1 MKKVDWV
8 YNGILIWEKQEI
20 EGIRG
25 CGIMKQITGT
35 FNNNFNV
42 KWRKVKKILPGGE
55 SNPGLPR
62 DRRGYLPLYYRGH
75 IHSIADSVQIRF
87 TQNVKIV
94 TQIVLPLTPSHVL
107 QVNRRNESNIVFVE
121 HNRFTKFCISHY
133 QRQSHEKFIVFF
145 KPSIFPPF
153 IARHISNYEKC
164 KNFPDGESN
173 PGRRGESAK
182 S

>member
-75 IHSIADSVQIRF
+75 IHSIADSVEIRF

-94 TQIVLPLTPSHVL
+94 T
-107 QVNRRNESNIVFVE
+107 
-121 HNRFTKFCISHY
+121 
-133 QRQSHEKFIVFF
+133 
-145 KPSIFPPF
+145 
-153 IARHISNYEKC
+153 
-164 KNFPDGESN
+164 
-173 PGRRGESAK
+173 
-182 S
+182 

>member
-62 DRRGYLPLYYRGH
+62 DRRGYLPLYYRVH
-75 IHSIADSVQIRF
+75 ILKSKTKNITINPYNVHFLSPLSVFCADLDNDTAF
-87 TQNVKIV
+87 
-94 TQIVLPLTPSHVL
+94 LT
-107 QVNRRNESNIVFVE
+107 
-121 HNRFTKFCISHY
+121 
-133 QRQSHEKFIVFF
+133 
-145 KPSIFPPF
+145 
-153 IARHISNYEKC
+153 A
-164 KNFPDGESN
+164 
-173 PGRRGESAK
+173 
-182 S
+182 

>member
-75 IHSIADSVQIRF
+75 VCRSQTIDVD
-87 TQNVKIV
+87 
-94 TQIVLPLTPSHVL
+94 PLALICMLSECNKMQTVSQFSMQHFSW
-107 QVNRRNESNIVFVE
+107 R
-121 HNRFTKFCISHY
+121 
-133 QRQSHEKFIVFF
+133 
-145 KPSIFPPF
+145 
-153 IARHISNYEKC
+153 
-164 KNFPDGESN
+164 
-173 PGRRGESAK
+173 
-182 S
+182 